1 MIIEDHLLLLT
12 CRDVIELKEAIK
24 IKEGEA
30 ESYISEIEV
39 TFFFVLLLIQDAG
52 FLVVHF
58 LAYVWR
64 FC

>member
-12 CRDVIELKEAIK
+12 CRDVLELEEAIK

-39 TFFFVLLLIQDAG
+39 TFF
-52 FLVVHF
+52 LVF
-58 LAYVWR
+58 STYR
-64 FC
+64 GC